1 MHTTSTWH
9 ACLRESRMMANQHPE
24 DVDCGY
30 DRHLAERYLTEPAMN
45 RQMPEHSRDPDI
57 ALALLE
63 SEVLLDG
70 DPMKNLATFVTTF
83 MEPNAIKVIAA
94 NLHRNYIDHAEY
106 PQTAEISKRCVR
118 MMHHLFHGDGE
129 PDAPGTACAGS
140 SEAVM
145 LGALAMKW
153 RWKNARDKA
162 GKPADKP
169 NLVYGADV
177 HVVWDKFC
185 RYFDVE
191 PRQVSVPKGSYV
203 VGADEFQPQIDE
215 NTIGVVAVVGTTF
228 TGDCDDVGG
237 IDEMLQHL
245 AGRGLD
251 VPLHIDAASGGFV
264 FPFSDPDFA
273 WDFRLPSVKS
283 INVSGHK
290 FGLVYPGVGWLIFR
304 DDDQLPEDLVF
315 YEDYLG
321 ERDATF
327 TLNFSGSSSF
337 VLAQYYN
344 FIRHGR
350 AGYASLVRAMNTN
363 CAALAEHLR
372 GMDALELVEGSP
384 RLPLVIAKVRP
395 DEPYT
400 GSELVGELA
409 KRRGWMVPA
418 YQLPP
423 DNEGQQILRML
434 VKINQTRE
442 LVDAL
447 ADDYRASIEYLRKR
461 GAGHDVAAPVHTG
474 HGY

>member
-1 MHTTSTWH
+1 M
-9 ACLRESRMMANQHPE
+9 PE
-24 DVDCGY
+24 DINIGY
-30 DRHLAERYLTEPAMN
+30 DEHIAERYFTQPAID
-45 RQMPEHSRDPDI
+45 RRMPEHSRDPRT

-83 MEPNAIKVIAA
+83 MEPEAIAVIAA
-94 NLHRNYIDHAEY
+94 NLHRNFIDHAEY
-106 PQTAEISKRCVR
+106 PRTAEIAKRCVR
-118 MMHHLFHGDGE
+118 MLHSLFHGDGE
-129 PDAPGTACAGS
+129 PDSPGTACAGS

-153 RWKNARDKA
+153 RWKAAREAA
-162 GKPADKP
+162 GKPADQP

-191 PRQVSVPKGSYV
+191 PRQVPLAPGRYT
-203 VGADEFQPQIDE
+203 VGPDELAPQIDE

-228 TGDCDDVGG
+228 TGDCDDVVG
-237 IDEMLQHL
+237 IDAMLQEL

-251 VPLHIDAASGGFV
+251 VPMHIDGASGGFV
-264 FPFSDPDFA
+264 FPFSHPDFE

-290 FGLVYPGVGWLIFR
+290 FGLVYPGVGWLVFR
-304 DDDQLPEDLVF
+304 DDQQLPEDLVF

-327 TLNFSGSSSF
+327 TLNFSGSSAF

-350 AGYASLVRAMNTN
+350 AGYESLVRAMDANA
-363 CAALAEHLR
+363 AALASRLVAE
-372 GMDALELVEGSP
+372 DALELIEGAP
-384 RLPLVIAKVRP
+384 RLPLVIARVRE
-395 DEPYT
+395 DEPFT
-400 GSELVGELA
+400 GSDLVGELA

-423 DNEGQQILRML
+423 ANEDQQILRML
-434 VKINQTRE
+434 VKVNQTRE

-447 ADDYRASIEYLRKR
+447 ADDFHASIADLRAR
-461 GAGHDVAAPVHTG
+461 SAGQSVRQPVHSG

>member
-1 MHTTSTWH
+1 MTRTDE
-9 ACLRESRMMANQHPE
+9 LG
-24 DVDCGY
+24 DVDTGY
-30 DRHLAERYLTEPAMN
+30 DVHIAERFFTQPAID
-45 RQMPEHSRDPDI
+45 RDLPKHSRDPDT

-106 PQTAEISKRCVR
+106 PRTAEISKRCVR
-118 MMHHLFHGDGE
+118 MMHGLYHGDGE

-153 RWKNARDKA
+153 RWKAAREKA
-162 GKPADKP
+162 GKPTDRP

-191 PRQVSVPKGSYV
+191 PRQVPLPRDRCTIGP
-203 VGADEFQPQIDE
+203 DELEPQIDE

-228 TGDCDDVGG
+228 TGDCDDVAG
-237 IDEMLQHL
+237 IDALLHDL

-251 VPLHIDAASGGFV
+251 VPMHVDAASGGFV
-264 FPFSDPDFA
+264 FPFSHPDFA

-290 FGLVYPGVGWLIFR
+290 FGLVYPGVGWLVFR
-304 DDDQLPEDLVF
+304 DDRQLPEDLVF

-344 FIRHGR
+344 FVRHGR
-350 AGYASLVRAMNTN
+350 AGYESLVRAMDAN
-363 CAALAEHLR
+363 AGALAAHLA
-372 GMDALELVEGSP
+372 GMDALELVDGSSP
-384 RLPLVIAKVRP
+384 RLPLVIARVRP
-395 DEPYT
+395 EEPYT
-400 GSELVGELA
+400 GSDLVGELA
-409 KRRGWMVPA
+409 QRRGWLVPA
-418 YQLPP
+418 YHLPP
-423 DNEGQQILRML
+423 NREDEQILRML
-434 VKINQTRE
+434 VKVNQSRE

-447 ADDYRASIEYLRKR
+447 AEDFRVSIADLRR
-461 GAGHDVAAPVHTG
+461 RSAGEAVRAPVHSG

>member
-1 MHTTSTWH
+1 MHATSTGL
-9 ACLRESRMMANQHPE
+9 ACLRDSRVMLREPPE
-24 DVDCGY
+24 DIDTGQDLHV
-30 DRHLAERYLTEPAMN
+30 AERYFTKPAID
-45 RQMPEHSRDPDI
+45 REMPEHSREPRT

-83 MEPNAIKVIAA
+83 MDPEATAVIAH

-106 PQTAEISKRCVR
+106 PRTAEISKRCVR
-118 MMHHLFHGDGE
+118 MIHNLFHGDGE

-153 RWKNARDKA
+153 RWKAAREKA
-162 GKPADKP
+162 GKPADRP
-169 NLVYGADV
+169 NLVFGADV

-191 PRQVSVPKGSYV
+191 PRQVSVPRGRYT
-203 VGADEFQPQIDE
+203 VGPDEFAPQIDE
-215 NTIGVVAVVGTTF
+215 NTVGVVAVVGTTF
-228 TGDCDDVGG
+228 TGDCDDVAGL
-237 IDEMLQHL
+237 DAMLQHL

-251 VPLHIDAASGGFV
+251 VPMHIDAASGGFV
-264 FPFSDPDFA
+264 FPFSDPDFE

-304 DDDQLPEDLVF
+304 DEEQLPEDLVF

-327 TLNFSGSSSF
+327 TLNFSGSSAF

-344 FIRHGR
+344 LVRHGR
-350 AGYASLVRAMNTN
+350 AGYTSLVRAMDAN
-363 CAALAEHLR
+363 ASALANHLG
-372 GMDALELVEGSP
+372 GMDALELIEGAP
-384 RLPLVIAKVRP
+384 RLPLVIARVRP

-400 GSELVGELA
+400 GSDLVGELA

-418 YQLPP
+418 YKLPP
-423 DNEGQQILRML
+423 DNEDQQILRML

-447 ADDYRASIEYLRKR
+447 AEDFRESIAFLRKHH
-461 GAGHDVAAPVHTG
+461 AGEAVRQPVHSG
-474 HGY
+474 HSY